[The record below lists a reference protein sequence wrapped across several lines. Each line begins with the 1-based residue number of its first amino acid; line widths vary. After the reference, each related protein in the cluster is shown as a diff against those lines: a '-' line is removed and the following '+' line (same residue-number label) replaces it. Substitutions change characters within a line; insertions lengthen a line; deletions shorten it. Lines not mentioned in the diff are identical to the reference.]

1 MAGGSLKIKVGKTQN
16 KTPKYHQIVCR
27 GVKEQQYNE
36 NIHCPWKTK
45 TRTIK
50 LQLCQPHVM
59 CNRKTVTQIKVWSI
73 RNIKYNNSK
82 QDIPQGTIKEGVN
95 ASAAVQ

>member
-27 GVKEQQYNE
+27 GVKKQQYNE
-36 NIHCPWKTK
+36 TIHKTK

-50 LQLCQPHVM
+50 LQLCQ
-59 CNRKTVTQIKVWSI
+59 Q
-73 RNIKYNNSK
+73 YNNSK
-82 QDIPQGTIKEGVN
+82 QDIPKGTIKEGVN

>member
-1 MAGGSLKIKVGKTQN
+1 
-16 KTPKYHQIVCR
+16 
-27 GVKEQQYNE
+27 
-36 NIHCPWKTK
+36 
-45 TRTIK
+45 
-50 LQLCQPHVM
+50 M